1 MTLQTI
7 SIELPP
13 DILLTINESENEL
26 RKRIKNSLAIQ
37 LYVQE
42 KVTIGKA
49 AQIAE
54 MSKYQF
60 EALLSENKI
69 PVSLLGIDDILE
81 DIEKLK

>member
-7 SIELPP
+7 SIELPS